1 MPNQPCV
8 VFDVD
13 GTLTAT
19 TGVDDACLVGAWREV
34 FELGKKVVI
43 ETDWSKY
50 AHSTDEGLTLEV
62 CQHALARRPT
72 REEVDRV
79 KGVFFDM
86 LLDRIGAEPER
97 CVALRGVAELLDALR
112 ARGWRV
118 GIASGAWEESA
129 RIKLASAGLG
139 KVTEG
144 LPGTFSHAR
153 GVGGEEQ
160 PVVREEIVSAT
171 LVKLGRWAGGKNAP
185 AVYVGDGV
193 WDAKAA
199 RNLRIGFVGVR
210 VDGQEER
217 LRELGAE
224 RIVRD
229 YADVRGVM
237 RMLEEELG

>member
-1 MPNQPCV
+1 MLNQPCV

-34 FELGKKVVI
+34 FGLGGAAEI
-43 ETDWSKY
+43 EMDWTKY
-50 AHSTDEGLTLEV
+50 AHSTDEGLTMEV
-62 CQHALARRPT
+62 CERGLGRRPT
-72 REEVDRV
+72 REEVERV
-79 KGVFFDM
+79 KGVFFGM
-86 LLDRIGAEPER
+86 LRERIGARKEE
-97 CVALRGVAELLDALR
+97 CVAVRGAREILGAL
-112 ARGWRV
+112 AGRGWRV

-129 RIKLASAGLG
+129 RIKLGAAGLG
-139 KVTEG
+139 DAVAG
-144 LPGTFSHAR
+144 LPGTFSTAR
-153 GVGGEEQ
+153 GVGA

-171 LVKLGRWAGGKNAP
+171 LAKLGRWAGGKNAP

-210 VDGQEER
+210 VDGREER
-217 LRELGAE
+217 LRELGAA

-229 YADVRGVM
+229 FADVEEVV
-237 RMLEEELG
+237 RMLGEEVG

>member
-1 MPNQPCV
+1 V

-19 TGVDDACLVGAWREV
+19 TGVDDACLVGAWGEV
-34 FELGKKVVI
+34 FGVSDV

-62 CQHALARRPT
+62 CRRGLGRPPT
-72 REEVDRV
+72 REEVGRV
-79 KGVFFDM
+79 QRVFFGM
-86 LLDRIGAEPER
+86 LRERIAAEPER
-97 CVALRGVAELLDALR
+97 CRPVPGVREMLAAAR
-112 ARGWRV
+112 SRGWKV

-129 RIKLASAGLG
+129 RIKLAAAG
-139 KVTEG
+139 VDVDG
-144 LPGTFSHAR
+144 LPGTFSHVRA
-153 GVGGEEQ
+153 GAAAEGWT

-171 LVKLGRWAGGKNAP
+171 LAKLGRWSGGANAP

-210 VDGQEER
+210 IDGREER
-217 LRELGAE
+217 LRDSGAR
-224 RIVRD
+224 RIVRN
-229 YADVRGVM
+229 YADLQAALRQIADEIG
-237 RMLEEELG
+237 EGA